1 MASDLAMAAADVVNT
16 MKDLIA
22 KYHPHL
28 ATITDDIAVV
38 FKEKASSSGDKVV
51 AGKTAKAS
59 PIIACLADKPWK
71 FVITLAADV
80 WTELDDKQ
88 KLALLDHHLCGIK
101 GSEDE
106 QSGEMKF
113 FLQPP
118 DVEFYKEEV
127 ERHGLW
133 RTSGVPPSKNLV
145 DELFG
150 V

>member
-1 MASDLAMAAADVVNT
+1 MASELTMASADVVNT

-28 ATITDDIAVV
+28 ASIVDDIAII
-38 FKEKASSSGDKVV
+38 FKEKAGSAGEKVV
-51 AGKTAKAS
+51 AGKTSKAN
-59 PIIACLADKPWK
+59 PVVVCLADKPWK

-80 WTELDDKQ
+80 WSELDDKQ

-101 GSEDE
+101 GSEDD

-133 RTSGVPPSKNLV
+133 RTSGVPPSTNLIT
-145 DELFG
+145 EIFG
-150 V
+150 A